1 MNQNQLIGISKNGK
15 DLKSKDV
22 QTFLHAK
29 ERGIKVLLFVCKNTK
44 DKDKGS
50 KEFYYLGEMTTD
62 GQAREIVM
70 PNTDKIAVEIL
81 WNLDIPIRE
90 DLYKYITSE

>member
-1 MNQNQLIGISKNGK
+1 
-15 DLKSKDV
+15 
-22 QTFLHAK
+22 
-29 ERGIKVLLFVCKNTK
+29 
-44 DKDKGS
+44 
-50 KEFYYLGEMTTD
+50 MTTD